1 MRGSGTPAAPDPA
14 ELPHFAPVVDSDEGG
29 RGRLTPPGDIDF
41 DRGLLRGIGVI
52 VVLGII
58 IGVLMLPPISI
69 LDRNGA
75 AAGVVA
81 SERDVLPDLP
91 EGLVALSP
99 FYDLEIA
106 TTLPP
111 PYYIQVQLA
120 ERTTDGANL
129 ALYSYSDDDGWRRLV
144 AASLDG
150 DGLAAEADVNEIPG
164 TVIVMRRVAFA
175 RGLGLI
181 VAAGEVPDRA
191 ATGAGIVSVIAG
203 GPATDA
209 EDLAALT
216 YDSAALDASRPIVR
230 ADLYLGLSAP
240 AGPAADAV
248 DVLLGTPALSGDHAQ
263 RIVEAAIAVD
273 AAGVHLDYP
282 AVDPARRAEF
292 SAFVQT
298 LADALAAEQL
308 GLVVSVPTPA
318 GADTGAYDWQ
328 ALAAAADVLWLRA
341 PSDPGGYHQ
350 QLETALEARR
360 NEGVDLGN
368 VWLVVDRRSHERS
381 PEGVEAL
388 SLYDALTRASSLRAG
403 VESGIAPGD
412 AVTIA
417 GVNIDRAGGNNSGLL
432 WDEAASAV
440 AFSYVDRGGP
450 RTVWIE
456 NRFSLAFRL
465 DLARRLGLGGVVVEP
480 AAEDESLPAFWNT
493 LARFVEDGSVRLELP
508 YGPYL
513 APRWQASAG
522 AIEGGEQG
530 VAVWRAPAQV
540 GVYDVSLVVSDGVVF
555 LGQQISLRVA
565 NDQQEPAPTPAP
577 IVTPPSTATP
587 APSPPAPAPAATE
600 PPPVPTATATPQP
613 APQATPT
620 PSTAPGPAGN

>member
-1 MRGSGTPAAPDPA
+1 M
-14 ELPHFAPVVDSDEGG
+14 
-29 RGRLTPPGDIDF
+29 
-41 DRGLLRGIGVI
+41 
-52 VVLGII
+52 
-58 IGVLMLPPISI
+58 
-69 LDRNGA
+69 
-75 AAGVVA
+75 
-81 SERDVLPDLP
+81 
-91 EGLVALSP
+91 
-99 FYDLEIA
+99 
-106 TTLPP
+106 
-111 PYYIQVQLA
+111 
-120 ERTTDGANL
+120 
-129 ALYSYSDDDGWRRLV
+129 
-144 AASLDG
+144 
-150 DGLAAEADVNEIPG
+150 
-164 TVIVMRRVAFA
+164 
-175 RGLGLI
+175 
-181 VAAGEVPDRA
+181 
-191 ATGAGIVSVIAG
+191 
-203 GPATDA
+203 
-209 EDLAALT
+209 
-216 YDSAALDASRPIVR
+216 
-230 ADLYLGLSAP
+230 
-240 AGPAADAV
+240 
-248 DVLLGTPALSGDHAQ
+248 
-263 RIVEAAIAVD
+263 
-273 AAGVHLDYP
+273 
-282 AVDPARRAEF
+282 
-292 SAFVQT
+292 
-298 LADALAAEQL
+298 
-308 GLVVSVPTPA
+308 VSVPTPA

-341 PSDPGGYHQ
+341 PSDPGGYHP

-417 GVNIDRAGGNNSGLL
+417 GVNIDREGGNNSGLL

-480 AAEDESLPAFWNT
+480 AAQDESLPAFWNT
-493 LARFVEDGSVRLELP
+493 LARFVDDGSVQLELP

-513 APRWQASAG
+513 APRWQASDG

-555 LGQQISLRVA
+555 LGQRISLRVT
-565 NDQQEPAPTPAP
+565 NEQQEPAPTSAP
-577 IVTPPSTATP
+577 IVTPQPTATP
-587 APSPPAPAPAATE
+587 TPVAPAPAPAATE
-600 PPPVPTATATPQP
+600 PPPTATPQP

-620 PSTAPGPAGN
+620 PSTPPGPAGN